1 MLSEIL
7 IVLAFLTL
15 FCLFSSGD
23 RAGPYELH
31 YYDPNDD
38 DFDHW

>member
-7 IVLAFLTL
+7 GVLAFLTL
-15 FCLFSSGD
+15 FCLYGSGD
-23 RAGPYELH
+23 RAGPYESH

-38 DFDHW
+38 DFDH